1 MSSRYGRA
9 NISQMVL
16 TSVDIEV
23 DVVDEPTLTPD
34 TAAAVAETTPGSVDT
49 TSSSNFF
56 LFIALWLRL

>member
-1 MSSRYGRA
+1 
-9 NISQMVL
+9 MVL
-16 TSVDIEV
+16 TSVDIGV

-56 LFIALWLRL
+56 LLIALWLRL